1 LRTESREL
9 VRLPLAVAETR
20 LVELLAVHGGLVV
33 AKTMA
38 KRWQDGSD
46 LHGDGTS
53 NLDQEQALSILDC
66 NKHLRYIGALSAL
79 SKRFRKDPYL
89 INCAN
94 LSSAFTQ
101 ASLTSS
107 IHRIEPQT

>member
-1 LRTESREL
+1 
-9 VRLPLAVAETR
+9 LPLAVAETR
-20 LVELLAVHGGLVV
+20 LVELLAAHSGLVV

-46 LHGDGTS
+46 LHGDETS
-53 NLDQEQALSILDC
+53 NLDQEQALSIIDC
-66 NKHLRYIGALSAL
+66 NKHLRYTVTLSAL
-79 SKRFRKDPYL
+79 SKRFRKYPYL
-89 INCAN
+89 ITN